1 MTNKIEMKRACDSQV
16 SILRGKVLRENLGR
30 LINFPFLQVPRRI
43 PSANQ
48 NFAEV
53 SRTSPFAV
61 SCIRFVQPTNICF
74 FLKLRVSLQSC
85 GRVSLDWLVID
96 QFLRIF
102 NPSTT
107 TSASDSDVW
116 VIRSSLKSDRLIQ
129 LFHIAAY
136 TPLLV
141 VYFSP
146 IKFTRANWGK
156 TR

>member
-16 SILRGKVLRENLGR
+16 SILRGKFLRENVER
-30 LINFPFLQVPRRI
+30 LINFQFLPVPRRI
-43 PSANQ
+43 PLANQ
-48 NFAEV
+48 NFATG
-53 SRTSPFAV
+53 SRTSPYAV

-74 FLKLRVSLQSC
+74 LLKIRGSLQSC

-129 LFHIAAY
+129 LFYTPAY
-136 TPLLV
+136 TLLLV

-146 IKFTRANWGK
+146 IKFHKSELRQD
-156 TR
+156 